1 MSYAFVESSQIESI
15 IMNNTTVPELVYK
28 WSEMY
33 CEALKHSYIQHSI
46 KMHNRS
52 IYYADAGDI
61 ASVRY
66 HEQCIDKLKNG
77 ESDYSYEIEKGKKYL
92 KIMMVIDN
100 GPNRLGASRSVHA
113 FIDKNT
119 GEVYKAA
126 SWRGPARNGV
136 RFDLRLIESR
146 ERLYE
151 CCDWAGGHLYK

>member
-15 IMNNTTVPELVYK
+15 IMNNTTVPELIYK

-33 CEALKHSYIQHSI
+33 CEALKHNYIQYRI
-46 KMHNRS
+46 RMHQRHNE
-52 IYYADAGDI
+52 DPTG
-61 ASVRY
+61 Y
-66 HEQCIDKLKNG
+66 HQECIDELKNG
-77 ESDYSYEIEKGKKYL
+77 ECDYSYEIEKGRKYL

-126 SWRGPARNGV
+126 SWKSPAKGV

-151 CCDWAGGHLYK
+151 SCDWAGGHLYAR

>member
-1 MSYAFVESSQIESI
+1 MMSYAFVESSQIESI

-28 WSEMY
+28 WTEMY
-33 CEALKHSYIQHSI
+33 CEALKHSYIQYSI
-46 KMHNRS
+46 KMHKRS
-52 IYYADAGDI
+52 QSIEDPTG
-61 ASVRY
+61 Y
-66 HEQCIDKLKNG
+66 HQRCIDKLKNG

-92 KIMMVIDN
+92 KIMMVIDH
-100 GPNRLGASRSVHA
+100 GPNRLGSSRSVHA

-126 SWRGPARNGV
+126 SWKSPARNGV
-136 RFDLRLIESR
+136 RFDLRLIEER

>member
-1 MSYAFVESSQIESI
+1 MTYAYVESNYIQKIFMEGK
-15 IMNNTTVPELVYK
+15 NVPELIYQ

-33 CEALKHSYIQHSI
+33 CEALRQNFIQYSI
-46 KMHNRS
+46 RS
-52 IYYADAGDI
+52 HKRHDEDPTG
-61 ASVRY
+61 Y
-66 HEQCIDKLKNG
+66 HQECIDKLKNG
-77 ESDYSYEIEKGKKYL
+77 ECDYSYEIEKGRKYL
-92 KIMMVIDN
+92 KVMMVIDH

-126 SWRGPARNGV
+126 SWKSPAKGV

-151 CCDWAGGHLYK
+151 CCDWAGSHLYAR

>member
-1 MSYAFVESSQIESI
+1 
-15 IMNNTTVPELVYK
+15 MNNTTVPELIYQ

-33 CEALKHSYIQHSI
+33 CEALKHSYIRYSI
-46 KMHNRS
+46 KSHKLH
-52 IYYADAGDI
+52 DDDPTG
-61 ASVRY
+61 Y
-66 HEQCIDKLKNG
+66 HQKCIEKLENG
-77 ESDYSYEIEKGKKYL
+77 ESDYSYEIEKGRKYL
-92 KIMMVIDN
+92 KIMMVIDH
-100 GPNRLGASRSVHA
+100 GPNRLGESRSVHA

-151 CCDWAGGHLYK
+151 CCDWAGGHLHK

>member
-1 MSYAFVESSQIESI
+1 MTYAYIESPKIQEI
-15 IMNNTTVPELVYK
+15 IMSGNSVPELIYK

-33 CEALKHSYIQHSI
+33 CEALRQDYIQYSI
-46 KMHNRS
+46 RSHNRS
-52 IYYADAGDI
+52 IYLADAGDI

-77 ESDYSYEIEKGKKYL
+77 ECDYSYEIEKGRKYL
-92 KIMMVIDN
+92 KIMMVIDH

-126 SWRGPARNGV
+126 SWKSPAKGV

-151 CCDWAGGHLYK
+151 SCDWAGSHLYAR

>member
-1 MSYAFVESSQIESI
+1 MTYAYIESPKIQEI
-15 IMNNTTVPELVYK
+15 IMSGNSVPELIYK

-33 CEALKHSYIQHSI
+33 CEALRQNFIQYSI
-46 KMHNRS
+46 RSHNRS
-52 IYYADAGDI
+52 IDYADAGDI

-77 ESDYSYEIEKGKKYL
+77 ECDYSYEIEKGRKYL
-92 KIMMVIDN
+92 KIMMVIDHDN
-100 GPNRLGASRSVHA
+100 GMNPSRSVHA

-126 SWRGPARNGV
+126 SWKSPAKGV

>member
-1 MSYAFVESSQIESI
+1 MTYAYIESPKIQEI
-15 IMNNTTVPELVYK
+15 IMSGNSVPELIYK

-33 CEALKHSYIQHSI
+33 CEALRQNFIQYSI
-46 KMHNRS
+46 RS
-52 IYYADAGDI
+52 HKRSQ
-61 ASVRY
+61 SVEDPTGY
-66 HEQCIDKLKNG
+66 HQECIDKLKNG

-92 KIMMVIDN
+92 KIMMVIDH

-126 SWRGPARNGV
+126 SWKSPAKGV

-151 CCDWAGGHLYK
+151 SCDWAGSHLYAR

>member
-1 MSYAFVESSQIESI
+1 MTYAYIESPKIQEI
-15 IMNNTTVPELVYK
+15 IMSNTTVPELIYK

-33 CEALKHSYIQHSI
+33 CEALRQNFISYSI
-46 KMHNRS
+46 GSHNRS
-52 IYYADAGDI
+52 IYLADAGDI

-77 ESDYSYEIEKGKKYL
+77 ECDYSYEIEKGRKYL
-92 KIMMVIDN
+92 KIMMVIDH
-100 GPNRLGASRSVHA
+100 GSSPSRSVHA

-126 SWRGPARNGV
+126 SWKSPAKGV
-136 RFDLRLIESR
+136 RFDLRLIEER

-151 CCDWAGGHLYK
+151 SCDWAGGHLYAR